1 MKMEVIIIKN
11 KTLQEWLPI
20 KEIDKKGVVK
30 LKNNNLIKI
39 IKVNPINYNLKSDLE
54 KESILNSYKIFLKTC
69 NFDIQI
75 LIQSNKEDLSHHIN
89 NIQNNISKKENKYL
103 EKISKNY
110 IQYINKI
117 NSERKSSSKDFYI
130 IISNENKKNNNIQTE
145 ELLKNDLKEKYFK
158 IKECLSRTGNSV
170 QEISN
175 KENIEKLFFSILNV
189 KKFNNKIFINK

>member
-1 MKMEVIIIKN
+1 MEVIIIKN

-175 KENIEKLFFSILNV
+175 REKIEKLFFSILNV